1 MPYVRSG
8 ASAGTTGQGLQAEAV
23 QILLTG
29 NLAKQYDVIYR
40 VHVASKGW
48 LPFTKNGGVA
58 GSTGIGLR
66 IEAIQIKLVKKNS
79 TESRKVTG
87 AGARLSKPKF
97 TATAHV
103 QDLAWLNPVG
113 EGAIIGTTKQ
123 GKNLEGLK
131 LMMPDI
137 DGKGNVI
144 MARAHV
150 SDEGWQNYR
159 SGNNL
164 IGTTGK
170 SHAIECI
177 EMKLTGAAADVFDIY
192 YRTYAGGRW
201 MGWAKNGAPSGT
213 TGGSVHAEAIQVRI
227 VNKGSAFNTEGT
239 AYINYTSKKGSA
251 GIRLQHH
258 MTGSLRQGNYGGNFA
273 KNGCVAM
280 SYAVGLS
287 IINNRSYNPTNFYKA
302 GVGAYYPNGG
312 YWVGSYKP
320 AQNASDL
327 KAGKPSIFY
336 MNYGSGR
343 KHAVLIIGLK
353 AGASETSPS
362 YGDFIVIDPASGN
375 ECMLTSAYGF
385 SSFRSVNNIR
395 RF

>member
-1 MPYVRSG
+1 MRVLTMTPTDRRTNSTLRRHGMRLTTLLSLAATLALTFCIVLQAPGTAHATASIAPTVTYRSHVQDHGWLAKVSNGQTSGTTGKSKQLEDLQIWVKGAPGGSIKYRMHVKNRGWMPYVRSG

-48 LPFTKNGGVA
+48 LPFTKNNGVA

-150 SDEGWQNYR
+150 SDEG
-159 SGNNL
+159 
-164 IGTTGK
+164 
-170 SHAIECI
+170 
-177 EMKLTGAAADVFDIY
+177 
-192 YRTYAGGRW
+192 
-201 MGWAKNGAPSGT
+201 
-213 TGGSVHAEAIQVRI
+213 
-227 VNKGSAFNTEGT
+227 
-239 AYINYTSKKGSA
+239 
-251 GIRLQHH
+251 
-258 MTGSLRQGNYGGNFA
+258 
-273 KNGCVAM
+273 
-280 SYAVGLS
+280 
-287 IINNRSYNPTNFYKA
+287 
-302 GVGAYYPNGG
+302 
-312 YWVGSYKP
+312 
-320 AQNASDL
+320 
-327 KAGKPSIFY
+327 
-336 MNYGSGR
+336 
-343 KHAVLIIGLK
+343 
-353 AGASETSPS
+353 
-362 YGDFIVIDPASGN
+362 
-375 ECMLTSAYGF
+375 
-385 SSFRSVNNIR
+385 
-395 RF
+395 